1 MPTGTKLTV
10 SQRNDIMDL
19 HNRKM
24 SQSAIAETLSLGA
37 STVSRVI
44 SQEMQKRLEAITD
57 KKRNISISATMEDHE
72 LVTKYA
78 DEHGVSKHI
87 ALHELLHKQKNQKI
101 EVVRCFK
108 LDDVIQQ
115 VEDLVAK
122 ANKKSWKF
130 WR

>member
-19 HNRKM
+19 HNSGM
-24 SQSAIAETLSLGA
+24 SQSAIAETLSFGA

-44 SQEMQKRLEAITD
+44 SQEMQKTLKTLTD
-57 KKRNISISATMEDHE
+57 KKKHISISATMEDHE